1 MATSSFLASLYFV
14 CGIIIFFLAVSILRQ
29 SVRNIVNWATA
40 LVLFFA
46 SFGPI
51 LGAMSFL
58 LEQNPREGTVLFENL
73 VASFD
78 YIWEF
83 FFPSLVLFALVYPR
97 RNRLWKYIKYFTFVL
112 FLPHLFHLVMII
124 FLIGRVNPD
133 RMFHGLADLRG
144 PMSVFAGP
152 ASRLAGSL
160 NLFMSLLFKAHVQ
173 LFSLV
178 NIAYAAFS
186 MAILGASLR
195 YDLSPRV
202 RRQLH
207 LVIAGL
213 GLCIVTF
220 SMARVLPAM
229 FGVTVS
235 EKVYTGLINATL
247 ILGGSSIAYAIVR
260 YQFLDMRIIARR
272 GILYA
277 AAAAIFASV
286 YFFVIRQVI
295 NLFHQFSGARV
306 EILDTGFIILFII
319 AFQPVLGR
327 FEEWSD
333 RLLVRERRNPRQ
345 RIRGL
350 ANELLSMIDVSVMKA
365 RVSEVLKEVFDTD
378 DARLILSREA
388 AEQSGGDPEIQ
399 RCLETLCNAGEPMSR
414 LDFLEAMG
422 YPVQR
427 GGVIVRRGRRLSPE
441 ALAAVSDSVRAFAGY
456 ELLVPVIHDVD
467 CVATLALGKRREY
480 DHYTSEEQA
489 LLSMLA
495 SQIAA
500 SLANIELLKEVVE
513 KRVMEEELNIARS
526 IQLRLLPSEPPLLDR
541 YEVAAMSLS
550 SKQVGGDYY
559 DFLHRGRYLAIA
571 VADVSGKGVP
581 ASLLMASLQASLRS
595 NMDRMEWPVEVVT
608 KLNLMM
614 CATTTED
621 KFATL
626 FYGCVDMDSDVL
638 NFTNAGHVF
647 PIVVK
652 NDRRVETLD
661 YSGLILGVVPEFK
674 YEHRRVALSP
684 GDTLVVMT
692 DGVTEAANTRG
703 DLFGDERLNVLLP
716 RLWGMAA
723 SDVIDRIVEHVN
735 IFTGAKG
742 AGDDLTILVLRR
754 KE

>member
-1 MATSSFLASLYFV
+1 MATSSFLASFYFV
-14 CGIIIFFLAVSILRQ
+14 CGIIIFFLAVAILRQ
-29 SVRNIVNWATA
+29 SVRSIVNWSTA

-58 LEQNPREGTVLFENL
+58 LEQNPRTGTVLFKNL
-73 VASFD
+73 VTSFD

-97 RNRLWKYIKYFTFVL
+97 RNRLWRYIKNFTFVL
-112 FLPHLFHLVMII
+112 FLPHVFHLVMLI

-133 RMFHGLADLRG
+133 RMFHGLTELRG
-144 PMSVFAGP
+144 SLSVLSGFAG
-152 ASRLAGSL
+152 RLASFL
-160 NLFMSLLFKAHVQ
+160 DLFMSLLFKAHVQ

-186 MAILGASLR
+186 MALLGASLR
-195 YDLSPRV
+195 HDLSPRV
-202 RRQLH
+202 RRQLR

-220 SMARVLPAM
+220 SMARVLPAI
-229 FGVTVS
+229 FGLSVS
-235 EKVYTGLINATL
+235 ERIYTGLINATL

-286 YFFVIRQVI
+286 YFIIIRQII
-295 NLFHQFSGARV
+295 NFFYQFSGARV
-306 EILDTGFIILFII
+306 EILQTGFIILFII

-327 FEEWSD
+327 LEEWSD
-333 RLLVRERRNPRQ
+333 RVLVREHRNPRL

-350 ANELLSMIDVSVMKA
+350 ANELLSMIDVNVMKA
-365 RVSEVLKEVFDTD
+365 RISEVLREVFDAD
-378 DARLILSREA
+378 EARLILSRDA
-388 AEQSGGDPEIQ
+388 AEQGSDDPDVV
-399 RCLETLCNAGEPMSR
+399 RCIETLCRAGEPMTR

-427 GGVIVRRGRRLSPE
+427 GGVLVRRGRRVSPG
-441 ALAAVSDSVRAFAGY
+441 ALKTVSDSVRAFAEY
-456 ELLVPVIHDVD
+456 QLLVPVIHDVE

-526 IQLRLLPSEPPLLDR
+526 IQLRLLPSEPPVLDR

-595 NMDRMEWPVEVVT
+595 NMDRMEWPMEVVT
-608 KLNLMM
+608 KLNEMM
-614 CATTTED
+614 CATTSED

-638 NFTNAGHVF
+638 NYTNAGHVF
-647 PIVVK
+647 PMIVK
-652 NDRRVETLD
+652 GDRRVETLD
-661 YSGLILGVVPEFK
+661 YSGLILGVVPDFK
-674 YEHRRVALSP
+674 YEHKRLALSP

-692 DGVTEAANTRG
+692 DGVTEAANPRG

-716 RLWGMAA
+716 RLWGMGAR
-723 SDVIDRIVEHVN
+723 DVMDRIVEHVN

>member
-1 MATSSFLASLYFV
+1 MATSSFLASFYFV
-14 CGIIIFFLAVSILRQ
+14 AGIIIFFLAVAILRQ
-29 SVRNIVNWATA
+29 SARNIVNWATA

-51 LGAMSFL
+51 LGAMSYL
-58 LEQNPREGTVLFENL
+58 LEQNPRAGTVLFKNL

-97 RNRLWKYIKYFTFVL
+97 RNRLWRYIKYVVFLL
-112 FLPHLFHLVMII
+112 FLPHLFHLVMLI
-124 FLIGRVNPD
+124 FLIGRVNPE
-133 RMFHGLADLRG
+133 RMFHGLSELRG
-144 PMSVFAGP
+144 SLSLFAGLG
-152 ASRLAGSL
+152 SRLGDAL
-160 NLFMSLLFKAHVQ
+160 NVFMSLLFKAHVQ
-173 LFSLV
+173 LFGIV

-186 MAILGASLR
+186 MALLGASLR
-195 YDLSPRV
+195 QDLSPRV
-202 RRQLH
+202 RRQLRM
-207 LVIAGL
+207 VIAGL

-220 SMARVLPAM
+220 SAARVLPAIA
-229 FGVTVS
+229 GAAIS
-235 EKVYTGLINATL
+235 ERVYTGLINATL
-247 ILGGSSIAYAIVR
+247 IVGASAIAYAIVR

-277 AAAAIFASV
+277 AAAALFATV
-286 YFFVIRQVI
+286 YFLIIRQI
-295 NLFHQFSGARV
+295 ISFFYQFSGARV
-306 EILDTGFIILFII
+306 EILNTGFIILFII
-319 AFQPVLGR
+319 AFQPILGR

-333 RLLVRERRNPRQ
+333 RLLVRERRNPRL

-350 ANELLSMIDVSVMKA
+350 ANELLSMIDVAAMKT
-365 RVSEVLKEVFDTD
+365 RVSEVLKEVFDAD
-378 DARLILSREA
+378 EARLVLCREA
-388 AEQSGGDPEIQ
+388 AEQSGGDPELA
-399 RCLETLCNAGEPMSR
+399 RSFETLCKAGEPMSR

-427 GGVIVRRGRRLSPE
+427 GGKVVRRGRRLSPE
-441 ALAAVSDSVRAFAGY
+441 ALSNVSDGVRALAAF

-467 CVATLALGKRREY
+467 CVATLGLGKRREY

-495 SQIAA
+495 AQIAA

-526 IQLRLLPSEPPLLDR
+526 IQLKLLPSEPPELDR

-608 KLNLMM
+608 KLNQMM
-614 CATTTED
+614 CATTAED

-626 FYGCVDMDSDVL
+626 FYGCVDMDSDAL
-638 NFTNAGHVF
+638 SYTNAGHVF
-647 PIVVK
+647 PIVIK

-661 YSGLILGVVPEFK
+661 YSGLILGVVPDFR
-674 YEHRRVALSP
+674 YEHKRVALSP

-692 DGVTEAANTRG
+692 DGVTEAANPRG
-703 DLFGDERLNVLLP
+703 DLFGDERLKVLLP
-716 RLWGMAA
+716 RLWGLPAQ
-723 SDVIDRIVEHVN
+723 DVIDRIVEHVN

-754 KE
+754 KV